1 MIVLWNSADMTVRL
15 TLVNGDNRADYEWT
29 AERNLARDMLA
40 YLRDRLVERDAS
52 FRDIT
57 GIGVFRGPGSFT
69 GLRIG
74 ITVLNTIAHEQN
86 IPIVG
91 ATGSDWQADC
101 LARLESG
108 ANDKIVL
115 PEYGAPSRIT
125 KPRK

>member
-91 ATGSDWQADC
+91 AAGSDWQADC
-101 LARLESG
+101 LVRLESG

-115 PEYGAPSRIT
+115 PEYGAPARIT